1 MGGQKQITSHF
12 WETNLSGLRIFV
24 LGTRGF
30 PNVQGGVEK
39 HGEELY
45 PRLAQLGCDITV
57 FTRTPYFPK
66 GKRFPE
72 WRGVKYFPLWCP
84 KQKYLEAFIHTFIGV
99 LKSRIG
105 SPDLLHIH
113 GIGPSLMVP
122 LAKILGLKVIVT
134 NHGPEYQ
141 RQKWGKLAKRVLRL
155 GEFFAIKYSD
165 KMIVISQEIKRFLE
179 NKYGRRDLELIS
191 NGVERP
197 LPIPPGEILLKY
209 GLKPRQ
215 YALMACRFVPEKG
228 IHDLMDAYSK
238 LENRQFKLAI
248 AGDADHETEYSREI
262 KRIAKKREGIV
273 LTGYISGRPLAELF
287 SNAGLFLLPSYYEG
301 LPIALLEALSYGLP
315 VLVSDIPANRE
326 VSLPNSR
333 FFPPGDVAL
342 LSRKMAELFA
352 QGISQEEIRRNE
364 ELLIKKYDWDVIAKK
379 TYEVYASMI
388 KK

>member
-1 MGGQKQITSHF
+1 MGGPKQIKSHF
-12 WETNLSGLRIFV
+12 GETNLSGLRIFV

-57 FTRTPYFPK
+57 FTRTPYIPK
-66 GKRFPE
+66 EKRFPE
-72 WRGVKYFPLWCP
+72 WKGVKFFHLRCP
-84 KQKYLEAFIHTFIGV
+84 KQKYLEALIHTFIGV
-99 LKSRIG
+99 LKARIG

-141 RQKWGKLAKRVLRL
+141 RQKWGTFAKRVLRL
-155 GEFFAIKYSD
+155 GEFFAIKYSN
-165 KMIVISQEIKRFLE
+165 KMIVVSQEIKSFLE
-179 NKYGRRDLELIS
+179 KKYGRKDLELVS
-191 NGVERP
+191 NGVDRR
-197 LPIPPGEILLKY
+197 LPIPPGETLLKY

-215 YALMACRFVPEKG
+215 YVFMACRFVPEKG
-228 IHDLMDAYSK
+228 IHDLMDAYSR
-238 LENRQFKLAI
+238 LENQPFKLVI
-248 AGDADHETEYSREI
+248 AGDADHETEYSRKI
-262 KRIAKKREGIV
+262 KRMAEEREGIV
-273 LTGYISGRPLAELF
+273 LTGFISGKPLAELF

-342 LSRKMAELFA
+342 LSKKMVELFA
-352 QGISQEEIRRNE
+352 KGISQEEIRINE
-364 ELLIKKYDWDVIAKK
+364 ELLIIKYDWDVIAKK